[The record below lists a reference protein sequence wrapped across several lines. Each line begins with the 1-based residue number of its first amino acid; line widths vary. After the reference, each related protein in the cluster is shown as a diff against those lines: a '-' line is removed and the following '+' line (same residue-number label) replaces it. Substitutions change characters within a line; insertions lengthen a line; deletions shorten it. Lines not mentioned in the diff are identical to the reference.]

1 MDSVYQTSSM
11 TSCCSI
17 ANLTMLSGAAT
28 GTDGKRAWAL
38 LAREPATGDH
48 ILNGVARWGSWDDA
62 LKDAGC
68 SAGGEG
74 QDPQSATPGRL
85 NWFNLSVCG
94 PRA

>member
-28 GTDGKRAWAL
+28 GTDGKRAWGL
-38 LAREPATGDH
+38 GGPATGDLLH
-48 ILNGVARWGSWDDA
+48 KGVAPWGSWDDV